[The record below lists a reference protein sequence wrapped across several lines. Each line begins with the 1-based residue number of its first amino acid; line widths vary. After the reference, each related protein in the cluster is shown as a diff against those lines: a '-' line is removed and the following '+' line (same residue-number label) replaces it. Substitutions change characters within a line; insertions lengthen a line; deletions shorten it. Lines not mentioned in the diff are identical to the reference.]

1 MLLGKRYTRIKR
13 KLNASVMKVTFE
25 RKDDGSTI
33 ELPRKLNMLAVLSMS
48 EKVNNKAV
56 EREIEKFKKQLKAQ
70 SV

>member
-1 MLLGKRYTRIKR
+1 MLLGNKYSRIKR

-33 ELPRKLNMLAVLSMS
+33 ELPRKLNMLAVLSLS
-48 EKVNNKAV
+48 EKVNDKAV
-56 EREIEKFKKQLKAQ
+56 EREIEKFKKRLKAQ